1 MPRSFSSEEFIVI
14 KQRLL
19 EQGKILFSS
28 LGLRKTTVDDL
39 VKAAGIAKGS
49 FYKFFP
55 SKEVLYME
63 IIEEEEKALRSRLQ
77 QQYLD
82 GESLSPGRVKSFF
95 MSFISFMEE
104 DPLFLRMFSENAI
117 EQLMLKLPPE
127 KLEAHMRN
135 DEDWSAAVIRGWQ
148 KAGYLQEMREEVFAA
163 LMRGIFILFTQRKV
177 MGEKSFK
184 EALDFLFDA
193 LAEKILKTG
202 REK

>member
-1 MPRSFSSEEFIVI
+1 MPRSFSSEEFIFI
-14 KQRLL
+14 KQRLMK
-19 EQGKILFSS
+19 QGKELFSS

-63 IIEEEEKALRSRLQ
+63 IIEEEEEALRNRLQ

-82 GESLSPGRVKSFF
+82 GESLSPGKVKSFF
-95 MSFISFMEE
+95 MSFVSYMEE
-104 DPLFLRMFSENAI
+104 EPLFLTMFRDNTI

-127 KLEAHMRN
+127 KIEAHMRN

-148 KAGYLQEMREEVFAA
+148 RAGYLQEMREEVFAA
-163 LMRGIFILFTQRKV
+163 LMRGIFILFTQKRV
-177 MGEKSFK
+177 IGEKSFR

-193 LAEKILKTG
+193 LADRILKTG
-202 REK
+202 GEK